1 MRSAQ
6 QAVCLRVLRETF
18 HKDDFRP
25 GQKEAA
31 FALLDGRDVMGI
43 LPTGAGKSLCYQ
55 LPALVMEGTTLI
67 VSPLIALMRDQVRH
81 LRQDHVPAV
90 CLDSLMEREDYNRA
104 MTQIHQGQV
113 KMVYASPER
122 LQSPSFRGWWMTHPP
137 SMIVV
142 DEAHCVVRW
151 GEDFR
156 PAYGQIGGFVK
167 ELPARPVLCAM
178 TATADRGMR
187 RAIADSLGMRRIKLV
202 MLPVV
207 RENLRYQVLP
217 TLKRDEALLDQ
228 LTNVRITAPEG
239 KCVVF
244 CRTRRRTE
252 EVAAL
257 CQRYGEMSAAAYHAG
272 MPREERRLVQERFF
286 RGEIHILA
294 ATSAFGMGIDMPDI
308 RLVIHDSLPDH
319 LLDYAQQ
326 TGRAGRDGMA
336 ARCVLL
342 LDPYD
347 LEMRRRTL
355 KRLHKGRGISPIAR
369 WIGWQKAW
377 RETKRVLRW
386 CLSGRCL
393 SAGIPMAMGQ
403 SAPNCGRCSAC
414 LGKQTLPTCIPNL
427 SVMQDWQLRQWVL
440 RWERA
445 AMARKSG
452 VAAWKIL
459 PGRALT
465 HAARTGKIP
474 PKAMTDAAME
484 ARMQAILCHMTS
496 LGSTWQD

>member
-1 MRSAQ
+1 M
-6 QAVCLRVLRETF
+6 RETF

-25 GQKEAA
+25 GQKKAA
-31 FALLDGRDVMGI
+31 SALLDGRDVMGI
-43 LPTGAGKSLCYQ
+43 FPTGAGKSLCYQ
-55 LPALVMEGTTLI
+55 LPALIMEGTTLI

-81 LRQDHVPAV
+81 LRQNQIPAV
-90 CLDSLMEREDYNRA
+90 CLDSLMERGDYDRA
-104 MTQIHQGQV
+104 MAQIRHGQV
-113 KMVYASPER
+113 KMVYVSPER
-122 LQSPSFRGWWMTHPP
+122 LQSPSFREWWMAHPP
-137 SMIVV
+137 AMIVV

-156 PAYGQIGGFVK
+156 PAYGQIGEFVK
-167 ELPARPVLCAM
+167 ELPARPVMCAM
-178 TATADRGMR
+178 TATADRRMR
-187 RAIADSLGMRRIKLV
+187 RAIADSLDMRHIKLLV
-202 MLPVV
+202 LPVV
-207 RENLRYQVLP
+207 RENLHYQVIP
-217 TLKRDEALLDQ
+217 TLKRDKALLDQ
-228 LTNVRITAPEG
+228 LTRQGVSAPEG

-257 CQRYGEMSAAAYHAG
+257 CKTQGELRAAAYHAG
-272 MPREERRLVQERFF
+272 MSREQRKEVQERFQ

-294 ATSAFGMGIDMPDI
+294 ATSAFGMGIDIPDI
-308 RLVIHDSLPDH
+308 RLVMHDSLPDN
-319 LLDYAQQ
+319 LIDYAQQ

-355 KRLHKGRGISPIAR
+355 KRLHKGRGTSPIAR

-393 SAGIPMAMGQ
+393 SAGISMAMGQ
-403 SAPNCGRCSAC
+403 SASNCGHCSAC
-414 LGKQTLPTCIPNL
+414 LGKQTLPSWIPNL

-440 RWERA
+440 RWERV
-445 AMARKSG
+445 AMARK
-452 VAAWKIL
+452 ADLAPWEIL

-465 HAARTGKIP
+465 QAARTGKIP
-474 PKAMTDAAME
+474 PKTMADKAMTAK
-484 ARMQAILCHMTS
+484 MQAILYHMTS

>member
-6 QAVCLRVLRETF
+6 QEVCLRVLRETF

-31 FALLDGRDVMGI
+31 SALLDGRDVLGI

-81 LRQDHVPAV
+81 LRQNQIPAV
-90 CLDSLMEREDYNRA
+90 CLDSLMEKTDYDHA
-104 MTQIHQGQV
+104 MAQIQQGQV
-113 KMVYASPER
+113 KMVYVSPER
-122 LQSPSFRGWWMTHPP
+122 LQSPSFRGWWITHPP
-137 SMIVV
+137 AMIVV

-156 PAYGQIGGFVK
+156 PAYGQIGDFVK
-167 ELPARPVLCAM
+167 ELPIRPVLCAM
-178 TATADRGMR
+178 TATADRKMR
-187 RAIADSLGMRRIKLV
+187 RAIADSLGMRRVKRLV
-202 MLPVV
+202 LPVV
-207 RENLRYQVLP
+207 RENLHYEVLP
-217 TLKRDEALLDQ
+217 TIRRDKALMDQ
-228 LTNVRITAPEG
+228 LANARITAPEG

-252 EVAAL
+252 AVAAL
-257 CQRYGEMSAAAYHAG
+257 CQRQEGLSAAAYHAG
-272 MPREERRLVQERFF
+272 MSREERKLAQERFL

-294 ATSAFGMGIDMPDI
+294 ATSAFGMGIDIPDI
-308 RLVIHDSLPDH
+308 RLVVHDSLPDD
-319 LLDYAQQ
+319 LIDYAQQ
-326 TGRAGRDGMA
+326 TGRAGRDGKT
-336 ARCVLL
+336 ARCILL
-342 LDPYD
+342 LDPCD
-347 LEMRRRTL
+347 LEARRRTL
-355 KRLHKGRGISPIAR
+355 KRLHKGRGISPLAR

-377 RETKRVLRW
+377 RETKLVLRW

-393 SAGIPMAMGQ
+393 SAGIAIAMGQ
-403 SAPNCGRCSAC
+403 SAANCGHCSAC
-414 LGKQTLPTCIPNL
+414 LGKQTLPSGVPNL

-445 AMARKSG
+445 AMARKAG
-452 VAAWKIL
+452 VATWKIL

-465 HAARTGKIP
+465 QAARTGRIP
-474 PKAMTDAAME
+474 PKTMADTAME
-484 ARMQAILCHMTS
+484 AKMQAILCHMIS
-496 LGSTWQD
+496 SGSTWQD